1 MDSLQNIWKRR
12 FSEHQMETQKYLKY
26 VFTGHLMIV
35 IVFALGAGGLAYSE
49 WLKVIP
55 EQFPVALIATTLLAL
70 TFIFRNPATLFRDA
84 DAVYFLPLEH
94 RLTTYTQA
102 SIRWTT
108 GTKFILPIVTAIV
121 LLPLINTKYAFAPL
135 EIFIFFAILFAWHVL
150 VTRGEWYYRHSHRG
164 RNMYVLYIIHYVLSW
179 VLIYALLMNWYVV
192 AAAVLVVYGYGSQGV
207 WKKRALTEP
216 FPFDHFIEL
225 EKNRMMRFYRFANLF
240 TDVPHIQGK
249 VHRRAYASFLMTASK
264 PFEKEKSF
272 QYLLSRTFVRTD
284 ELFRLY
290 LRLFVL
296 MAFGVAFIESQL
308 LMIVFVGSLQFAL
321 VSQLLAYLS
330 QTKHFKMD
338 RLFPIEQK
346 GRRDAVE
353 KIVFQL
359 GTIQIFIIVIIAF
372 FVRDKM
378 VEGLLLFVLLQA
390 ISAMTMF
397 STRPKS

>member
-1 MDSLQNIWKRR
+1 MDSLQSIWKRR
-12 FSEHQMETQKYLKY
+12 FAEYQMETQKYLKY

-55 EQFPVALIATTLLAL
+55 DEFPVALVVTTLLAL
-70 TFIFRNPATLFRDA
+70 TFIFRNPATLFREA

-94 RLTTYTQA
+94 QLTTYTQA
-102 SIRWTT
+102 SLRWTT
-108 GTKFILPIVTAIV
+108 STKFILPVVTSIV

-135 EIFIFFAILFAWHVL
+135 EMLLFIASLFVWHFL
-150 VTRGEWYYRHSHRG
+150 LTRGEWYYRHSYRG
-164 RNMYVLYIIHYVLSW
+164 RNMYVLYIAHYVLSW
-179 VLIYALLMNWYVV
+179 VLIYALLTSWYVV
-192 AAAVLVVYGYGSQGV
+192 AAVVVALYGYVSQGV
-207 WKKRALTEP
+207 WKKRATTEP
-216 FPFDHFIEL
+216 FPFDHFIAL
-225 EKNRMMRFYRFANLF
+225 ENNRMMRFYQFANLF

-249 VHRRAYASFLMTASK
+249 VRRRSYASFLMTASK

-296 MAFGVAFIESQL
+296 MALGVAFIESRL
-308 LMIVFVGSLQFAL
+308 LMIVFVSSLQFAL

-378 VEGLLLFVLLQA
+378 AEGLLLFVILQA
-390 ISAMTMF
+390 ISGITMF
-397 STRPKS
+397 STRPRS